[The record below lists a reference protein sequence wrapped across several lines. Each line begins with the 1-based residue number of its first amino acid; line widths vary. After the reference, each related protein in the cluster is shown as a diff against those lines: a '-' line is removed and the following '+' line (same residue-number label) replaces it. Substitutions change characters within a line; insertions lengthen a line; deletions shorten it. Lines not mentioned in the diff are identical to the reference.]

1 MPAMVSSVSARR
13 DIVEITMDFLVHLQV
28 FQCFFQVV
36 HRVHHE
42 VIARCVDADRIIT
55 RLFQR
60 QVREKIHEALEHA
73 NTVLCFT
80 MRMPDDRD
88 VLTPDTAL
96 IIRIA
101 HLVPARRVAE
111 GKSEVAPFT

>member
-1 MPAMVSSVSARR
+1 M
-13 DIVEITMDFLVHLQV
+13 L
-28 FQCFFQVV
+28 FQVV

-73 NTVLCFT
+73 NPVLCFT

-101 HLVPARRVAE
+101 HLVPARRIAE